1 MKKILTSFLLALS
14 FFVSLAHATA
24 FPTINVMFETGK
36 NTLSKDAEPT
46 IKIAA
51 DFLKANA
58 SEKLTLSGFVD
69 GTGDPAANKE
79 IAKKRAFAVRDALV
93 AAGAPEASVVLQKP
107 DDINA
112 GKGEEARRVD
122 IALFNAM
129 TTVAAAVAPTAVA
142 AAPATAASAP
152 AAPVL
157 VPNKGDTAWMMV
169 ATILVILMT
178 VPGLALFYGGLVRSK
193 NMLSVLMQVMV
204 TFSMIVVLWFI
215 YGYSLAFTE
224 GNAFIGGFDRLF
236 MKGVWDNTAGTFA
249 NAATFSK
256 GVVIP
261 EIIFAVFQATFA
273 GITCCLIVGAFAERI
288 KFSAVL
294 LFMAL
299 WFTFSYAPIAHM
311 VWFWMGPDAYTSKE
325 VVDAMNVKA
334 GYIWQS
340 GALDFAGGTVVHIN
354 AAVAGLV
361 GAYVIG
367 KRVGYGKESMAP
379 HSLTLTMVGA
389 ALLWVGWFGFNAGS
403 ALEANGFAALAFV
416 NTLGATAAAVLAW
429 CLGEALMRGKAS
441 MLGAA
446 SGAVAGLVAITPA
459 AGNVGIGGGLIIGF
473 IAGFA
478 CLWGVNGLKK
488 MLGADD
494 SLDVFGVHGI
504 GGIVGAL
511 LTGVFN
517 SPALGGPGYVADW
530 VTAGMVAAADYSIVS
545 QVWVQTKAVL
555 ITIVWSG
562 VVSFIAYKIV
572 DLTIGL
578 RVNEEDERE
587 GLDIA
592 SHGETAY
599 NR

>member
-1 MKKILTSFLLALS
+1 MAQTQVAAPL
-14 FFVSLAHATA
+14 VSASAEAKPAEASAPAAATA
-24 FPTINVMFETGK
+24 
-36 NTLSKDAEPT
+36 
-46 IKIAA
+46 
-51 DFLKANA
+51 
-58 SEKLTLSGFVD
+58 
-69 GTGDPAANKE
+69 
-79 IAKKRAFAVRDALV
+79 AVV
-93 AAGAPEASVVLQKP
+93 AA
-107 DDINA
+107 
-112 GKGEEARRVD
+112 
-122 IALFNAM
+122 
-129 TTVAAAVAPTAVA
+129 
-142 AAPATAASAP
+142 AASAP
-152 AAPVL
+152 AAAVPVL
-157 VPNKGDTAWMMV
+157 VPNKGDTAWMMMSTV
-169 ATILVILMT
+169 LVILMT
-178 VPGLALFYGGLVRSK
+178 IPGLALFYGGLVRSK

-224 GNAFIGGFDRLF
+224 GNAFVGGFDRLF
-236 MKGVWDNTAGTFA
+236 MKGIWDNAAGTFA

-261 EIIFAVFQATFA
+261 EIVFAAFQATFA
-273 GITCCLIVGAFAERI
+273 GITGALIVGAFAERM

-294 LFMAL
+294 VFMAL

-311 VWFWMGPDAYTSKE
+311 VWFWMGPDAYGAKD
-325 VVDAMNVKA
+325 VVDAMNAKA

-361 GAYVIG
+361 GAYMVG
-367 KRVGYGKESMAP
+367 KRIGYGKEAMAP

-389 ALLWVGWFGFNAGS
+389 SLLWVGWFGFNAGS
-403 ALEANGFAALAFV
+403 ALEANGFAALAFI
-416 NTLGATAAAVLAW
+416 NTFGATAAAVLAW

-459 AGNVGIGGGLIIGF
+459 AGNVGIGGALVIG
-473 IAGFA
+473 AVASFA

-517 SPALGGPGYVADW
+517 SPALGGPGFVADW
-530 VTAGMVAAADYSIVS
+530 VTVTMVTAADYSIAS
-545 QVWVQTKAVL
+545 QVWIQAKAVL
-555 ITIVWSG
+555 TTVVWSG
-562 VVSFIAYKIV
+562 VVSFLAFKLV

-578 RVNEEDERE
+578 RVSEEDERE
-587 GLDIA
+587 GLDIT